1 MQIAHSFV
9 SGQNLFCMSGGV
21 TCGGGDDIS
30 EEQQPFITL
39 FLRLEA
45 AGLID
50 GKVAL
55 LE

>member
-1 MQIAHSFV
+1 V
-9 SGQNLFCMSGGV
+9 SGGV
-21 TCGGGDDIS
+21 ASGGGDDIS
-30 EEQQPFITL
+30 EEQHPFITL